1 MARRIYRGSDT
12 HLSGN
17 AAASAAGE
25 GVLSLCSLSSKS
37 MPGET
42 DDEISAESKIFP
54 MFQPLFMN
62 K

>member
-1 MARRIYRGSDT
+1 MRRIYRDSDT

-17 AAASAAGE
+17 AAPTAAGE
-25 GVLSLCSLSSKS
+25 GVLSLRLLSSKS

-42 DDEISAESKIFP
+42 DDEISAESKILP
-54 MFQPLFMN
+54 MFQLLFMN